1 MSSVLATRDFAGSN
15 TSIIPDQSGL
25 KSVDLQFG
33 QTFPIVTVLHL
44 RQAFSF
50 AKFYLPPAVF
60 FSFVAAGA
68 VC

>member
-1 MSSVLATRDFAGSN
+1 
-15 TSIIPDQSGL
+15 
-25 KSVDLQFG
+25 LQFG
-33 QTFPIVTVLHL
+33 QTFPIVIVLHL

-50 AKFYLPPAVF
+50 AKFYLPPAAF